1 MLPYDKKGMKGY
13 NKMRY
18 EEINEK
24 LNAIY
29 KALNDLTIKGTKNC
43 SIVGAIASTIEEMFK
58 DISQTIENEKIQIS
72 DIKED

>member
-1 MLPYDKKGMKGY
+1 MKGY
-13 NKMRY
+13 NKMKY

-43 SIVGAIASTIEEMFK
+43 SIVGAIASTIEDMFK
-58 DISQTIENEKIQIS
+58 DISQTIENEKVQIS